1 MFHSKNSIYFL
12 LICLTI
18 AFVAVYFVIKPFLG
32 VLILAAVF
40 AFIFQ
45 SLYFRLLR
53 FMGKRESL
61 AALATMIIVIIL
73 VFLPIVFWGSQIL
86 KEAGQF
92 YNTLT
97 GDGKSDFISA
107 IENVTNKMRV
117 PTLIPENFNID
128 FNQYLKQGLSV
139 LVQNIGGIFSSFAK
153 MALNFF
159 VFLIAYY
166 YLLKDGH
173 KLKDYF
179 VALSP
184 LDDSDDEMIVNR
196 IRSAVSSVVKG
207 NLLIGLIQGTLTGIG
222 FALFGVPNPVLW
234 GSMAA
239 IAALIPSIGTALV
252 ITPAIIFLFLSG
264 NNFGAAGLL
273 IWGIIAVGLVDNFLG
288 PRLIGN
294 EMRLHPLVAFLAV
307 LGGLAFFGLLGIL
320 LGPLV
325 ISICLALVEIYFSL
339 KARETR

>member
-12 LICLTI
+12 LLCLAV
-18 AFVAVYFVIKPFLG
+18 AFAAAYFVIKPFLG

-45 SLYFRLLR
+45 PLYFRLLR

-61 AALATMIIVIIL
+61 AALATMIIAIVL
-73 VFLPIVFWGSQIL
+73 VLLPIVFWGSQIL
-86 KEAGQF
+86 KESGQL
-92 YNTLT
+92 YNALA
-97 GDGKSDFISA
+97 GDGKGDFISA
-107 IENVTNKMRV
+107 IENVTNKMRALN
-117 PTLIPENFNID
+117 LIPENFNID
-128 FNQYLKQGLSV
+128 LNQYLRQGLSV
-139 LVQNIGGIFSSFAK
+139 LVQNIGGIFSSFAR
-153 MALNFF
+153 MALSLF

-166 YLLKDGH
+166 YLLKDGQ
-173 KLKDYF
+173 KLKDYL
-179 VALSP
+179 VTLSP
-184 LDDSDDEMIVNR
+184 LDDSDDEMIASR
-196 IRSAVSSVVKG
+196 IKTAVSSVVKG

-239 IAALIPSIGTALV
+239 IAALIPGIGTALV
-252 ITPAIIFLFLSG
+252 ITPAIVFLFLSG

-273 IWGIIAVGLVDNFLG
+273 VWGIIAVGLVDNFLG

-294 EMRLHPLVAFLAV
+294 GMRLHPLAAFLAV
-307 LGGLAFFGLLGIL
+307 IGGLVFFGPLGIL

-325 ISICLALVEIYFSL
+325 IGIFLALIEIYFSL
-339 KARETR
+339 KAEETR